1 MDMSAYNAGAKDDL
15 YRHNQVARRHWVT
28 ISAIKDFIVRGLWS
42 AAHEAFEELDH
53 DTKIILFR
61 APSKG
66 GLFTTQER
74 NIIKGV
80 AQTEGWNYEGRD
92 HD

>member
-1 MDMSAYNAGAKDDL
+1 MDMKPYNRADEL
-15 YRHNQVARRHWVT
+15 LRHNQVARRHWVT
-28 ISAIKDFIVRGLWS
+28 ISAIKDYIVKGLWD

-53 DTKIILFR
+53 DTKIILFK

-80 AQTEGWNYEGRD
+80 ATSEGWMYTLPKETE
-92 HD
+92 